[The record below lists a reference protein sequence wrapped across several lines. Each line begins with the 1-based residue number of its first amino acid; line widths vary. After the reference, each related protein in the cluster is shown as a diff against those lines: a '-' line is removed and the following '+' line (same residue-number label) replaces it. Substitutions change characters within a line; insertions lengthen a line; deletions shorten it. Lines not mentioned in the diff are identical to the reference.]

1 MDEGMVPF
9 SWLLQRS
16 LQQWE
21 HEDKTTQREGGK
33 DGVRFTT
40 THGQQERKRGRTYSP
55 SVRLLRF
62 PKLAGMVPVS
72 WLEPRNLQQWE
83 HE

>member
-1 MDEGMVPF
+1 MPHGNGQEKSLSWRAHSPVVKRGQMDEGMVPF

-33 DGVRFTT
+33 DGVRFT
-40 THGQQERKRGRTYSP
+40 GSKRGREAAHTGQSC
-55 SVRLLRF
+55 S
-62 PKLAGMVPVS
+62 
-72 WLEPRNLQQWE
+72 
-83 HE
+83 